1 MNNRHKVHNLIILDE
16 SGSMNSIKQEI
27 IEAFNTIVT
36 TMKKLAES
44 FPEQEHLISMVTFNS
59 LETKTYLHLSP
70 LSSLDVISGRNYC
83 PQSGTPLYDAMGFSI
98 GRLRNETKNSGKHNV
113 LVNVL
118 TDGLENAS
126 REYSGPAIRS
136 LVDELK
142 HSGNWTFTYTGA
154 DHDVEKAAMN
164 VSIPNAIRF
173 QKSKAGID
181 NFLRQE
187 LHGKKKY
194 MQKIRTGEDVIF
206 NFYDENGKK

>member
-1 MNNRHKVHNLIILDE
+1 MNNKHQVHNLIILDE
-16 SGSMNSIKQEI
+16 SGSMLSIKQEI
-27 IEAFNTIVT
+27 VEAFNAIVT

-59 LETKTYLHLSP
+59 LETKTYLHLNS
-70 LSSLDVISGRNYC
+70 LASLDVISGKNYC

-98 GRLRNETKNSGKHNV
+98 GRLRNETSNSGKHNV

-154 DHDVEKAAMN
+154 DHDVERAALD

-187 LHGKKKY
+187 LHGRKMY
-194 MQKIRTGEDVIF
+194 MQKVRNGEDVST
-206 NFYDENGKK
+206 NFFGTNGKK

>member
-1 MNNRHKVHNLIILDE
+1 MNNKHQVHNLIILDE
-16 SGSMNSIKQEI
+16 SGSMLSIKQEI
-27 IEAFNTIVT
+27 VEAFNAIVT

-59 LETKTYLHLSP
+59 LETKTYLHMSP
-70 LSSLDVISGRNYC
+70 LASLDVISGRNYC

-98 GRLRNETKNSGKHNV
+98 GRLRNETVKSGKHNV

-136 LVDELK
+136 LVDDLK
-142 HSGNWTFTYTGA
+142 RSGNWTFTYTGA
-154 DHDVEKAAMN
+154 DHDVEKAAID
-164 VSIPNAIRF
+164 VSIPNVNRF

-194 MQKIRTGEDVIF
+194 MEKIRTGEDVIF

>member
-1 MNNRHKVHNLIILDE
+1 MNNKHQVHNLIILDE
-16 SGSMNSIKQEI
+16 SGSMLSIKQEI
-27 IEAFNTIVT
+27 IEAFNAIVT

-59 LETKTYLHLSP
+59 LETKTYLNMSP
-70 LSSLDVISGRNYC
+70 LASLDVISGRNYC
-83 PQSGTPLYDAMGFSI
+83 PQSSTPLYDAMGFSI
-98 GRLRNETKNSGKHNV
+98 GRLRNETAKSGKHNV
-113 LVNVL
+113 LVSVL

-142 HSGNWTFTYTGA
+142 RSGNWTFTYTGA
-154 DHDVEKAAMN
+154 DHDVEKAAMD

-187 LHGKKKY
+187 LHGRKIY
-194 MQKIRTGEDVIF
+194 MQKVMKGEDVSLNYF
-206 NFYDENGKK
+206 DANGKK